1 MHALL
6 LVAFV
11 LPAAAAAAVGVSDPL
26 VVARVGVSSDPIVVA
41 RVGVARCR
49 ANCLHWG
56 RGGDMQSCWSTCQL
70 LGTVQGKYL
79 IFFLPSIPSSV
90 LKSRDDKLKIE
101 KKLYNILLL
110 ANRFKCVLKV
120 KAQGRIGK
128 SFCLTLPGKRGKNL
142 LLFVCCDSN
151 PSWFA

>member
-11 LPAAAAAAVGVSDPL
+11 LPAAAAAAVGLGVSDPL

-90 LKSRDDKLKIE
+90 LKSRDDKLKKE
-101 KKLYNILLL
+101 KKI
-110 ANRFKCVLKV
+110 
-120 KAQGRIGK
+120 I
-128 SFCLTLPGKRGKNL
+128 
-142 LLFVCCDSN
+142 
-151 PSWFA
+151 